1 MFFQNIF
8 ICLQGLCVFDQQSIN
23 FDCQFNSASCQSLV
37 KNSIPFASSKL
48 GRDFPWQRM
57 HRTETRTVQCALGWH
72 RIATTFIQAVHKV
85 QHWSTPI
92 QQRIATVLIEAACER
107 CPPLRT
113 LEFQRLQRC
122 VRDVDNEETYD
133 SYYERGMSTTETG
146 WPLKNLRIKNFNSR
160 LNQIPD
166 MLTIKKK
173 VMWMMKTR

>member
-1 MFFQNIF
+1 MKSGLNFFIVNLCNQ
-8 ICLQGLCVFDQQSIN
+8 CL
-23 FDCQFNSASCQSLV
+23 
-37 KNSIPFASSKL
+37 
-48 GRDFPWQRM
+48 
-57 HRTETRTVQCALGWH
+57 TETRTVQCALGWH

>member
-1 MFFQNIF
+1 MKSGLNFFIVNLCNQ
-8 ICLQGLCVFDQQSIN
+8 CL
-23 FDCQFNSASCQSLV
+23 
-37 KNSIPFASSKL
+37 
-48 GRDFPWQRM
+48 
-57 HRTETRTVQCALGWH
+57 TETRTVQCALGWH

-166 MLTIKKK
+166 MLKNKEKSDVDDEDEMTAKELKN
-173 VMWMMKTR
+173 